1 MTLQDILRERSREFL
16 DAIQN
21 TKIQLEKLRGERQAA
36 LDRARQSRADADAKR
51 VTANDHANSV
61 RVIEAQV
68 VELERQIQELRSRL
82 NARQAELKRS
92 RDQQLAISSAISE
105 QRKRERSELGAAD
118 NFDEEIEKTEKALDR
133 DHSRLLEAR
142 RSALPA
148 YLDYVW
154 GRLLE
159 HSRGSEQRRAAVDTR
174 QRFEQERHQTPE
186 LASLWEAREEWKRI
200 VNSTAPTLVIQTAR
214 SELAR
219 VERELETRF
228 PGLWDALAG
237 ESAVTETEELFF
249 RTVDA
254 TSSTSIPLP
263 IPNETWKAIA
273 DGQAGNEE
281 QLAMRL
287 VWALAKAMP
296 PSESESQL
304 DPDGP
309 HPSFVTK
316 KSADEVELMD
326 PLVLELPRGGRVS
339 LILSP
344 LPAEAHEAFANEN
357 SNN

>member
-1 MTLQDILRERSREFL
+1 MTLQDILRERSRELL

-21 TKIQLEKLRGERQAA
+21 AKNQLEKLRGERQAA
-36 LDRARQSRADADAKR
+36 LERARQSRADADAKR
-51 VTANDHANSV
+51 ATGNDHANSV
-61 RVIEAQV
+61 RLIEAQV
-68 VELERQIQELRSRL
+68 VELERQIQELRSKL
-82 NARQAELKRS
+82 NERQAELKHC
-92 RDQQLAISSAISE
+92 RDEQLEISSAIAE
-105 QRKRERSELGAAD
+105 QRKRERTELSAAD
-118 NFDEEIEKTEKALDR
+118 SFDDGIEKTERALAR

-159 HSRGSEQRRAAVDTR
+159 HSRGAEQRRAAVDTR
-174 QRFEQERHQTPE
+174 QRFERERHQNPE

-200 VNSTAPTLVIQTAR
+200 ANSAAPTLVIQTAK

-237 ESAVTETEELFF
+237 EAAVAETEEVFF

-254 TSSTSIPLP
+254 TSFTSIPLP
-263 IPNETWKAIA
+263 IPSETWKAIA

-287 VWALAKAMP
+287 VWAMSKAMP
-296 PSESESQL
+296 PSDSESIL
-304 DPDGP
+304 DPDAAR
-309 HPSFVTK
+309 PSFVTK
-316 KSADEVELMD
+316 KPADEVELMD
-326 PLVLELPRGGRVS
+326 PLVLDLPRGGRVS

-344 LPAEAHEAFANEN
+344 LPAEANEALANED
-357 SNN
+357 SDK